1 MKKLKALKISTKK
14 FFTRV
19 EALENKPRPSPPKKF
34 AVFLCG
40 FAPSREPSC
49 VKMQTHAKTPR
60 RKDAQG
66 QNKDTAKL
74 SEEFARIDPCA

>member
-19 EALENKPRPSPPKKF
+19 EELENKPRPSPPKKF
-34 AVFLCG
+34 AEILCG
-40 FAPSREPSC
+40 FAPSGKPSC

-60 RKDAQG
+60 RKDRIKTG
-66 QNKDTAKL
+66 KL